1 MSDILARATRGLIA
15 LSLAAGVLVGVHI
28 VSSTPASA
36 AAAYRILVT
45 GDSITQGS
53 NSDYT
58 WRYRLVK
65 KLNQTAPGQFEM
77 VGTRSTLFNNVT
89 NEQGSTNYADSNFTG
104 KAHSALWGTT
114 YEIQVDNIASQV
126 SSTNANVLVTMLGSN
141 DLAYRTSPAA
151 TIENVRL
158 FVQRARAANPGID
171 IVIGEVVTKWDP
183 WSGNL
188 NLTSETQDYAS
199 RLATLAS
206 SLNTSSERVVTANTR
221 NGWDPTKHTWDGT
234 HPNATGETLI
244 AQRISEG
251 LAKIGI
257 GAASPNIFQTTN
269 WNVQA
274 PQPSVATA
282 TEKATLSWSRNSTG
296 ATGMFIQT
304 RIDNINQTWQELPYA
319 VGNPDS
325 WTLDP
330 LAAGGT
336 YQFRLRPTKGF
347 MEGAAG
353 SSVQRTIDGITPGA
367 PTGLVTTQVATGDA
381 NVVKMKMSWDAGANA
396 QGYMLAQRRYPGN
409 NSFMELPYPITG
421 TSWTFDYLS
430 AGSYYAFRVKSNR
443 GFLSSGWS
451 TGAVK
456 RSKGIPSNPSYAV
469 MGDSYSAGN
478 GINTNTWEYDDPD
491 CFRDYDSWST
501 HVASYYNPD
510 RRIIA
515 CSGSRIADMY
525 PYQANMVEEHF
536 SANPDAAKMITVSV
550 GGNDVGFTDVLMN
563 CVVSACNTS
572 ENEAEFSYRVSV
584 AEPRLEA
591 FYSLLSDRFMY
602 TDIIAMGYPSPLGGG
617 TGYDLVCA
625 QFSEA
630 EGDFI
635 AQGTRQL
642 NAAIDR
648 AAAKSNVWTGLG
660 PRIETAFRS
669 HGACDTT
676 PWIHALDK
684 MGGSF
689 IPTGNSFHQNPA
701 GHLQY
706 GMIINGYLIDHTS

>member
-15 LSLAAGVLVGVHI
+15 LSLAASVLVGVHI

-65 KLNQTAPGQFEM
+65 KLNQTAPGEFEM

-104 KAHSALWGTT
+104 KQHSALWGTT

-158 FVQRARAANPGID
+158 FIQRARAANPGID

-183 WSGNL
+183 WSGSI
-188 NLTSETQDYAS
+188 NLTAETQDYAS

-206 SLNTSSERVVTANTR
+206 SLNTSSERVVIANTR

-257 GAASPNIFQTTN
+257 GAASPNIFQTTS
-269 WNVQA
+269 WNVEA

-304 RIDNINQTWQELPYA
+304 RIENINQAWQELPYA

-347 MEGAAG
+347 MEGDAG

-367 PTGLVTTQVATGDA
+367 PTGLVTTPVATDSTGG
-381 NVVKMKMSWDAGANA
+381 VQIRMSWNAGSNA
-396 QGYMLAQRRYPGN
+396 QGYILAQRRYPGTAG
-409 NSFMELPYPITG
+409 FTELPYPITG
-421 TSWTFDYLS
+421 TSWTFGLLD
-430 AGSYYAFRVKSNR
+430 AGRYYAFRTQSSR
-443 GFLSSGWS
+443 GFLTSGWA
-451 TGAVK
+451 TGATK
-456 RSKGIPSNPSYAV
+456 RSKGIPSNASYAV
-469 MGDSYSAGN
+469 VGDSYAAGN
-478 GINTNTWEYDDPD
+478 GMYRDPYAYDDLE
-491 CFRDYDSWST
+491 CVRASDSWSS
-501 HVASYYNPD
+501 HVASYYSPY
-510 RRIIA
+510 RRIVA
-515 CSGSRIADMY
+515 CSGAAIADVDNI
-525 PYQANMVEEHF
+525 QAGLAEDHF
-536 SANPDAAKMITVSV
+536 SSASPNAAKMMTVSI
-550 GGNDVGFTDVLMN
+550 GGNDVGFAAWLGR
-563 CVVSACNTS
+563 CVTSNCNTP
-572 ENEAEFSYRVSV
+572 ENEADFTSTVNLTEQ
-584 AEPRLEA
+584 RLA
-591 FYSLLSDRFMY
+591 VLYSRLADRFPY
-602 TDIIAMGYPSPLGGG
+602 TDIIAMGYPSPVGDTPGGLCG
-617 TGYDLVCA
+617 VAIDQG
-625 QFSEA
+625 EA
-630 EGDFI
+630 NFI
-635 AQGTRQL
+635 WRGVIHL
-642 NAAIDR
+642 NGAIDR
-648 AAAKSNVWTGLG
+648 AATQSGAWTGLG
-660 PRIETAFRS
+660 LRIENEFRT
-669 HGACDTT
+669 HGACDDD
-676 PWIHALDK
+676 PWIHAVSTPK
-684 MGGSF
+684 E
-689 IPTGNSFHQNPA
+689 NSFHQNQA
-701 GHLQY
+701 GHLRY
-706 GMIINGYLIDHTS
+706 GMIINDYLIDRTS